1 MRGSLPQAV
10 RYGVPPTVRPR
21 LWCRLTNVASRM
33 RATDG
38 RGRTLYGDFLSLGSS
53 RRTLFQRAAAEDVQS
68 LGLGAGGGT
77 QPPSAHT
84 VLRLLTAFECWF
96 ASARAPVQVGVS
108 STHPL
113 PSSDARST
121 TTSGMVDGRSGADGS
136 GLDAAGAVI
145 VGAQSGLVYSPA
157 LRSLAAVLARTA
169 DDEAEAFWMM
179 TWLSDRLMLEH
190 HTLHRVG
197 LEVREL

>member
-1 MRGSLPQAV
+1 
-10 RYGVPPTVRPR
+10 
-21 LWCRLTNVASRM
+21 
-33 RATDG
+33 
-38 RGRTLYGDFLSLGSS
+38 
-53 RRTLFQRAAAEDVQS
+53 
-68 LGLGAGGGT
+68 
-77 QPPSAHT
+77 
-84 VLRLLTAFECWF
+84 
-96 ASARAPVQVGVS
+96 
-108 STHPL
+108 L